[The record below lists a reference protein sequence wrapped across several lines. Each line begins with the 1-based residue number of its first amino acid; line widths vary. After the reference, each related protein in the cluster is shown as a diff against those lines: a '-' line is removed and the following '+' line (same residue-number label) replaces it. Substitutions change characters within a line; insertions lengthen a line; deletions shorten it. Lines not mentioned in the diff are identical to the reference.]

1 MNVPPIDRAPGSL
14 QGSASYRKG
23 MAEYI
28 GAFNF
33 RLQYLAENLTRIF
46 PDSTV
51 FQLDTNWLFTLTLN
65 YPKYFAE
72 TSGFKDTTSY
82 CPVYERQIF
91 LTQNAERANMNVGVP
106 QHSTSMI
113 LHVVF
118 PSMNTCG

>member
-14 QGSASYRKG
+14 QENTSYQKG
-23 MAEYI
+23 MADYI

-33 RLQYLAENLTRIF
+33 RLKCLAEILEKNF
-46 PDSTV
+46 PDLTV

-82 CPVYERQIF
+82 CAVYGR
-91 LTQNAERANMNVGVP
+91 
-106 QHSTSMI
+106 
-113 LHVVF
+113 
-118 PSMNTCG
+118 